1 MSTERPPPD
10 EAYGRSQ
17 PDLAD
22 DNVFR
27 ARALAMFEQNLAQA
41 PPAVRA
47 VLSTYSTAQRLAL
60 IAECWPH
67 ADEDAAVLRGT
78 KAPQGP

>member
-1 MSTERPPPD
+1 MDPPPP
-10 EAYGRSQ
+10 EAA
-17 PDLAD
+17 PDPFGTALAD
-22 DNVFR
+22 DDVFR

-60 IAECWPH
+60 IAECWPEG
-67 ADEDAAVLRGT
+67 DEDAAVLRGT